1 MSGKT
6 SPTSVSSIPTCS
18 FYGESPPKR
27 TRLHENNTIRPAF
40 KSLKDNLIKFERK
53 LSEPIKSVELKETSE
68 HGTDEE
74 PREKSLD
81 RDSPIPLKNL
91 GNTCYENSIIQCL
104 FNLNMFMDNFESSMS
119 RMRQLVVQ
127 PKIISLDA
135 AASASSSED
144 NHNSLGEFKSD
155 PTPPVTADNVE
166 TNSLDETPISEST
179 ITDTDVRY
187 RIADAFDKLYKS
199 YTKKRIQLEQYNQ
212 NNTSTTVSEAPSS
225 SLTTTTTT
233 STITTAP
240 TTTTMTETTSLSN
253 TIDAIDT
260 IQLNNNKNHLEGSFN
275 FRSNTAIP
283 LCKSI
288 QTGQFNTLASCSND
302 NTEIST
308 TISSD
313 AMPTVSEATSSRLTP
328 IALVS
333 PTATSNE
340 QSEIEVRLEDLK
352 SAVGE
357 RSAQFNSTHQQD
369 ASEFFY
375 HVIDSIQEFYQGLD
389 KTQDEDNPVT
399 KAFEL
404 ELDYSIKCPKCHHK
418 IMSQPEKIRTL
429 PLALPNVNSSSN
441 ETSDNQENEANGAPT
456 PPTSDL
462 GLDSPKSNSSSEEH
476 RYASDEKENQS
487 SEDRV
492 ATNEE
497 NNSNNTMSISKLE
510 LSDKESS
517 KSSLPQQQKKFTLC
531 DALNNYFKDDLLDY
545 NCSQKDCDSKQ
556 RTKKCYI
563 RKLPQVLFI
572 TLARYSYTGK
582 KNLDEVEAPF
592 ELSVPLRENRSP
604 SQSPS
609 AHRFNEDEDN
619 EYVLVA
625 VVCHLGS
632 SLNAGHYTSYVY
644 NQNNFSWYSCDD
656 DSITKV
662 QEADVKN
669 DATKSGYCFFYA
681 HKSCINKKKSSQQE
695 QQIEHFQPVVELD
708 QQKLNKT
715 IDISSDVADSS
726 VVMTPESSPKS
737 SPSPSEINAESK
749 MHDLHTTC
757 CANGAD
763 EIDDWF

>member
-6 SPTSVSSIPTCS
+6 SPVSTRS

-27 TRLHENNTIRPAF
+27 SRIHETNTIRPAF
-40 KSLKDNLIKFERK
+40 KTLKDNLIKFERK
-53 LSEPIKSVELKETSE
+53 ISEPIKNAELKETVE
-68 HGTDEE
+68 QERCEE
-74 PREKSLD
+74 PRGKSLD

-104 FNLNMFMDNFESSMS
+104 FNLSMFMDNFESSMS
-119 RMRQLVVQ
+119 RMRRFVVRS
-127 PKIISLDA
+127 KINTFNIENNHSSLD
-135 AASASSSED
+135 D
-144 NHNSLGEFKSD
+144 FKSSI
-155 PTPPVTADNVE
+155 PSFFKSKNSE
-166 TNSLDETPISEST
+166 TYSLNETHSDRSNINIDKST

-199 YTKKRIQLEQYNQ
+199 YTQKRIQLEQYNQ
-212 NNTSTTVSEAPSS
+212 NNVSTVSETIPATTITTINTPS
-225 SLTTTTTT
+225 LT
-233 STITTAP
+233 STIDAVDTT
-240 TTTTMTETTSLSN
+240 
-253 TIDAIDT
+253 
-260 IQLNNNKNHLEGSFN
+260 QLNKSHLESSLQI
-275 FRSNTAIP
+275 RSDFAISQSSTAIP

-288 QTGQFNTLASCSND
+288 QTGQFNTLSSCSND
-302 NTEIST
+302 NLEISST
-308 TISSD
+308 VTSNS
-313 AMPTVSEATSSRLTP
+313 ASTVSEALTSNLTP

-333 PTATSNE
+333 PTTTSNE
-340 QSEIEVRLEDLK
+340 QSEIEIRLEDLK

-375 HVIDSIQEFYQGLD
+375 HVIDSIQEFYQGFN
-389 KTQDEDNPVT
+389 KTRDEDNPVT

-429 PLALPNVNSSSN
+429 PLALPNVNNNN
-441 ETSDNQENEANGAPT
+441 ETSNNQENGANNAPT

-462 GLDSPKSNSSSEEH
+462 GLDSPKSNSSSEEN
-476 RYASDEKENQS
+476 RCTSDEKENQAS
-487 SEDRV
+487 VDRV

-497 NNSNNTMSISKLE
+497 NNSNNTMSIAKLE
-510 LSDKESS
+510 LSDNNLHKNSTSE
-517 KSSLPQQQKKFTLC
+517 QKKFTLR

-545 NCSQKDCDSKQ
+545 SCSQKDCNSKQ

-609 AHRFNEDEDN
+609 AYRDDDDENN
-619 EYVLVA
+619 EYILVA

-681 HKSCINKKKSSQQE
+681 HKSCIIERKQSQQE
-695 QQIEHFQPVVELD
+695 QIGKFQQVVELE
-708 QQKLNKT
+708 QETSLVRT
-715 IDISSDVADSS
+715 IDMSSSVADSS
-726 VVMTPESSPKS
+726 VVMTPESSPKN
-737 SPSPSEINAESK
+737 SPPPSVIQIEEPS
-749 MHDLHTTC
+749 MHDVHTC
-757 CANGAD
+757 CANGTD
-763 EIDDWF
+763 EIDDWS

>member
-27 TRLHENNTIRPAF
+27 SRLHENNAIRPAF

-53 LSEPIKSVELKETSE
+53 LSEPIKSIELKETSE
-68 HGTDEE
+68 HETGEE

-135 AASASSSED
+135 DASSPLED
-144 NHNSLGEFKSD
+144 NNNSLEEFKSD
-155 PTPPVTADNVE
+155 QSPPVKIDNVE
-166 TNSLDETPISEST
+166 TNDLNETPISEPT

-212 NNTSTTVSEAPSS
+212 NNTSTTVSETLLSA
-225 SLTTTTTT
+225 TTTS
-233 STITTAP
+233 STITTVP
-240 TTTTMTETTSLSN
+240 TATTTTSLSN

-260 IQLNNNKNHLEGSFN
+260 IQLDNKDHLEGSFN

-288 QTGQFNTLASCSND
+288 QTGQFNTLTSCSND

-308 TISSD
+308 TVSSD
-313 AMPTVSEATSSRLTP
+313 AIHTTSEATSSRLTP

-497 NNSNNTMSISKLE
+497 NISNNTISKLE
-510 LSDKESS
+510 LSDKESC
-517 KSSLPQQQKKFTLC
+517 KNSLPQQQKKFTLC

-609 AHRFNEDEDN
+609 AHRYNEDEDN

-681 HKSCINKKKSSQQE
+681 HKSCINKKEPPQQE
-695 QQIEHFQPVVELD
+695 QRTEQFQPVVELD
-708 QQKLNKT
+708 QEKLSRT
-715 IDISSDVADSS
+715 IDISSGVADSS

-749 MHDLHTTC
+749 MHVHTTC
-757 CANGAD
+757 CLNKAE
-763 EIDDWF
+763 EIDDWI